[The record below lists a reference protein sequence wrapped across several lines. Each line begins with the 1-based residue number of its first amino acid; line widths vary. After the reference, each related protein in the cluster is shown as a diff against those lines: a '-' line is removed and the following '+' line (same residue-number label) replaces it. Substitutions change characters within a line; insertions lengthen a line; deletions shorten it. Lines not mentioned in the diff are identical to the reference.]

1 MTQHRYRTSA
11 FLGRWCAS
19 RGEALQD
26 ALRAGL
32 ARRDDTA
39 PEGVAWLAPTVI
51 EMGRAAFSESQYCL
65 DYEGAASEPRGRPV
79 ELMQAEMWRRADGL

>member
-1 MTQHRYRTSA
+1 MIQHRYRTAA

-19 RGEALQD
+19 RGEALED

-32 ARRDDTA
+32 AQRDDAA

-51 EMGRAAFSESQYCL
+51 EMGRAAVSDSQYCL
-65 DYEGAASEPRGRPV
+65 DYPGEALGPTRQAGRAYAGGNAAES
-79 ELMQAEMWRRADGL
+79 